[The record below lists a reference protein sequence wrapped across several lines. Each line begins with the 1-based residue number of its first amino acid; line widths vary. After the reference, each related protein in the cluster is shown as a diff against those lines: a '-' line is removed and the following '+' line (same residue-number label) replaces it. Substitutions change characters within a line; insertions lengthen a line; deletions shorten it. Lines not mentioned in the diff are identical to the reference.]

1 MNSLMKRRSWRLP
14 AIVVLA
20 ALLGACA
27 AQPEKPQ
34 ITGEGHLQAAPA
46 LPRAI
51 PAPVNDVPAL
61 APPRPAPR
69 VETFSLSVTDVPVR
83 ELLFSLAR
91 DAKLNVDIH
100 PGVEGRVT
108 LNVVEQTLPR
118 ILKRITDQVALRY
131 RLDGPNLMIVPD
143 RPYLQ
148 SYRVDYVNMSRENS
162 SSVNVATQIAT
173 TGAAAVANSA
183 GGSSS
188 AASGGSNN
196 SLTRVTSISNNRFWE
211 TLQNN
216 IRAILGESLESGES
230 SSVIVNAESGLLT
243 VRASSR
249 QHEQIQRYLDQVM
262 VRARRQVLI
271 EATVVEVE
279 LNDEYQLG
287 VDWSLLTE
295 GRNGFS
301 FTQSL
306 LGNNLVDPPLSL
318 LEFTNL
324 DGTLGDITA
333 AVRALQVF
341 GDVKVLSSPKIMA
354 INNQTA
360 LLKVV
365 DNLVYFTLEADTVA
379 GQVQV
384 TTSFTSTV
392 HTVPVGFVMS
402 VTPQISRGE
411 QVILNVRPTISRVI
425 GFVNDPNPA
434 LAQAEVVSKIPQIQV
449 REMESILRVNSGQTA
464 VLGGLIQDRIDLNDS
479 GVPYLMRIPGLG
491 RLFTYTNNKT
501 TKSELVIFLR
511 PQVTRNAGID
521 GDFTDYRRYLPQ
533 TRSAIGTLEPVPGKD
548 VDS

>member
-1 MNSLMKRRSWRLP
+1 MRMAAVNIVRLSMLWGLSWLLS
-14 AIVVLA
+14 ACT
-20 ALLGACA
+20 AL
-27 AQPEKPQ
+27 PEKPEM
-34 ITGEGHLQAAPA
+34 TGEGHLQAAPA
-46 LPRAI
+46 APRAI

-83 ELLFSLAR
+83 DLLFSLAR

-108 LNVVEQTLPR
+108 LNVVEQTLPQ

-131 RLDGPNLMIVPD
+131 RLDGPNLKIVPD

-148 SYRVDYVNMSRENS
+148 TYRVDYVNMSRDNS

-173 TGAAAVANSA
+173 TGAAAVANS
-183 GGSSS
+183 STTTT

-216 IRAILGESLESGES
+216 IRAIIGEASETDEV
-230 SSVIVNAESGLLT
+230 SSVILNAESGLLT
-243 VRASSR
+243 VRATSR
-249 QHEQIQRYLDQVM
+249 QHDQIQRYLDRVM
-262 VRARRQVLI
+262 VNARRQVLI

-295 GRNGFS
+295 GSNGFS

-306 LGNNLVDPPLSL
+306 LGNNLVDPPFSV

-365 DNLVYFTLEADTVA
+365 DNLVYFTLEADTVS
-379 GQVQV
+379 GQTLV

-402 VTPQISRGE
+402 VTPQISREE

-434 LAQAEVVSKIPQIQV
+434 LADAEVVSRIPQIQV
-449 REMESILRVNSGQTA
+449 REMESVLRVGSGQTA
-464 VLGGLIQDRIDLNDS
+464 VLGGLIQDSIDLNDS
-479 GVPYLMRIPGLG
+479 GIPYLTRVPGLG
-491 RLFTYTNNKT
+491 RLFTYTDNKSK
-501 TKSELVIFLR
+501 KSELVIFLR
-511 PQVTRNAGID
+511 PQVTRNASID
-521 GDFTDYRRYLPQ
+521 GDLTDYRRYLPPA
-533 TRSAIGTLEPVPGKD
+533 RPAMGALAPSAQEDTG
-548 VDS
+548 S

>member
-1 MNSLMKRRSWRLP
+1 MRTTVLNPARLMLVT
-14 AIVVLA
+14 ALA
-20 ALLGACA
+20 WLLGACA
-27 AQPEKPQ
+27 ALPEKPEM
-34 ITGEGHLQAAPA
+34 TGEGHLRAAA
-46 LPRAI
+46 SAPRAI

-61 APPRPAPR
+61 APPRPAPH
-69 VETFSLSVTDVPVR
+69 VETFSLSVTDVPVN

-108 LNVVEQTLPR
+108 LNVVEQTLPQ
-118 ILKRITDQVALRY
+118 ILKRISDQVALRY
-131 RLDGPNLMIVPD
+131 RLDGPNLKIVPD

-148 SYRVDYVNMSRENS
+148 TYRVDYVNMSRDNS
-162 SSVNVATQIAT
+162 SSVSVATQIAT
-173 TGAAAVANSA
+173 TGGASVADSGSA
-183 GGSSS
+183 SS
-188 AASGGSNN
+188 AESGGSNN
-196 SLTRVTSISNNRFWE
+196 SLTRVSSSSYNRFWE

-216 IRAILGESLESGES
+216 IRTLLGEASDSGEV

-249 QHEQIQRYLDQVM
+249 QHEQIQRYLDRVLIN
-262 VRARRQVLI
+262 ARRQVLI

-279 LNDEYQLG
+279 LSDEYQLG

-295 GRNGFS
+295 GSNGFS

-306 LGNNLVDPPLSL
+306 LGNNLVDPPFSV

-324 DGTLGDITA
+324 NGTLGDITA

-402 VTPQISRGE
+402 VTPQISREE

-425 GFVNDPNPA
+425 GYVNDPNPA
-434 LAQAEVVSKIPQIQV
+434 LAQAEVVSRIPQIQV
-449 REMESILRVNSGQTA
+449 REMESVLRVSSGQTA
-464 VLGGLIQDRIDLNDS
+464 VLGGLIQDSIDLSDS
-479 GVPYLMRIPGLG
+479 GVPYLTRIPGLG
-491 RLFTYTNNKT
+491 RLFTYTNNKSK
-501 TKSELVIFLR
+501 KSELVIFLR
-511 PQVTRNAGID
+511 PQVTHNASID
-521 GDFTDYRRYLPQ
+521 GDLSGYRRYLPQ
-533 TRSAIGTLEPVPGKD
+533 ARPAIGS
-548 VDS
+548 VDSSLREDAGS

>member
-1 MNSLMKRRSWRLP
+1 MSIVAENRVRLP
-14 AIVVLA
+14 LVWVLA
-20 ALLGACA
+20 WLLGACA
-27 AQPEKPQ
+27 PLPEKPEMK
-34 ITGEGHLQAAPA
+34 GEGHLQAPPA
-46 LPRAI
+46 TPRAI
-51 PAPVNDVPAL
+51 PSPVNDVPAL

-83 ELLFSLAR
+83 DLLFSLAR

-108 LNVVEQTLPR
+108 LNVVEQTLPQ

-131 RLDGPNLMIVPD
+131 RLDGPNLKIVPD

-148 SYRVDYVNMSRENS
+148 TYRVDYVNMSRDNS

-173 TGAAAVANSA
+173 TGAAAVANSSGTTTA
-183 GGSSS
+183 V
-188 AASGGSNN
+188 SGGSNN

-216 IRAILGESLESGES
+216 IRAIIGEASETDEV
-230 SSVIVNAESGLLT
+230 SSVILNAESGLLT
-243 VRASSR
+243 VRATSR
-249 QHEQIQRYLDQVM
+249 QHDQIQRYIDRVM
-262 VRARRQVLI
+262 VNARRQVLI

-295 GRNGFS
+295 GSNGFS

-306 LGNNLVDPPLSL
+306 LGNNLVDPPFSV
-318 LEFTNL
+318 LEFTNM

-365 DNLVYFTLEADTVA
+365 DNLVYFTLEADTVS
-379 GQVQV
+379 GQTLV

-402 VTPQISRGE
+402 VTPQISREE

-434 LAQAEVVSKIPQIQV
+434 LADAEVVSRIPQIQV
-449 REMESILRVNSGQTA
+449 REMESVLRVGSGQTA
-464 VLGGLIQDRIDLNDS
+464 VLGGLIQDSIDLNDS
-479 GVPYLMRIPGLG
+479 GIPYLTRIPGLG
-491 RLFTYTNNKT
+491 RLFTYTDNKSK
-501 TKSELVIFLR
+501 KSELVIFLR
-511 PQVTRNAGID
+511 PQVTRNASID
-521 GDFTDYRRYLPQ
+521 GDLSDYRRYLPPA
-533 TRSAIGTLEPVPGKD
+533 RPAMGALAPSAQKD
-548 VDS
+548 TGS

>member
-1 MNSLMKRRSWRLP
+1 MKTFRESLRR
-14 AIVVLA
+14 LA
-20 ALLGACA
+20 SIGALTALLGACA
-27 AQPEKPQ
+27 ALPEKPQ
-34 ITGEGHLQAAPA
+34 MTGEGHLQAAPV

-131 RLDGPNLMIVPD
+131 RLDGPNLRIVPD

-148 SYRVDYVNMSRENS
+148 TYRVDYVNMSRDNS

-173 TGAAAVANSA
+173 TGAASVANAAA
-183 GGSSS
+183 GSTTT
-188 AASGGSNN
+188 ASGGSNN
-196 SLTRVTSISNNRFWE
+196 SLTRVSSVSNNRFWE

-216 IRAILGESLESGES
+216 IRAILGESRDSDEV

-243 VRASSR
+243 VRATSR
-249 QHEQIQRYLDQVM
+249 QHDQIQGYLDQVM
-262 VRARRQVLI
+262 VNARRQVLI

-279 LNDEYQLG
+279 LSDEYQLG
-287 VDWSLLTE
+287 VDWSLLTD
-295 GRNGFS
+295 GSNGFS

-365 DNLVYFTLEADTVA
+365 DNLVYFTLEADTVT

-402 VTPQISRGE
+402 VTPQISREE

-434 LAQAEVVSKIPQIQV
+434 LAQAQVVSRIPQIQV
-449 REMESILRVNSGQTA
+449 REMESILRVSSGQTA
-464 VLGGLIQDRIDLNDS
+464 VLGGLIQDSIDLSDT
-479 GVPYLMRIPGLG
+479 GVPYLTRIPGLG

-501 TKSELVIFLR
+501 KKSELVIFLR
-511 PQVTRNAGID
+511 PQVTRNASID
-521 GDFTDYRRYLPQ
+521 EDLGELRRYLPQ
-533 TRSAIGTLEPVPGKD
+533 AQSAATPLAPPSWED